1 MKIESVLHIGASHT
15 NHCEDYLLVDESL
28 KDILV
33 CAVMDG
39 CTMGNESYFASAL
52 TGKLLHKLLREK
64 AYKDF
69 YTLKKSTVSLEE
81 DAKYLLQHLFIE
93 IKQIRNLLLLE
104 THDLLTT
111 LILAL
116 VDRNSQE
123 ALILVLGDGVVTIN
137 GEIYIFDQENTPDY
151 FAYHLSEDFET
162 WYGKQTQKIH
172 ATQLQ
177 TLAIATDGIETFVS
191 NHPSTPDLKI
201 NPIEWLMTNP
211 VQEKET
217 LLSRFNMLANIWHL
231 QPLDDLAII
240 RIIHTEPD

>member
-39 CTMGNESYFASAL
+39 CTMGNESYFASTL
-52 TGKLLHKLLREK
+52 TGKLLHKILREK

-69 YTLKKSTVSLEE
+69 YTLNKSALSLEE
-81 DAKYLLQHLFIE
+81 NAKYLLQHLFAE
-93 IKQIRNLLLLE
+93 IKQIRNFLLLE

-123 ALILVLGDGVVTIN
+123 ALILVLGDGVVTVN
-137 GEIYIFDQENTPDY
+137 GEVYIFDQENTPDY

-162 WYGKQTQKIH
+162 WYGSQTQKIYT
-172 ATQLQ
+172 TQIQ
-177 TLAIATDGIETFVS
+177 NLAIATDGIETFLS
-191 NHPSTPDLKI
+191 NYPSTLDPKI

-211 VQEKET
+211 AQEKET
-217 LLSRFNMLANIWHL
+217 LLSRFNLLANIWHL
-231 QPLDDLAII
+231 QPLDDVAIV
-240 RIIHTEPD
+240 RITY